1 MNRKKRCKR
10 LIAIW
15 NISKC
20 LSLTRTAA
28 CSVQTF
34 LARIFMTI
42 CACLING
49 TGHLDVEHFSF
60 LKRARFYCAPLTL
73 KQLQE
78 FAMFLLLYYDGGHLK
93 FSSAFYRNDMTLEYN
108 ERESIFSSSSSPD
121 PDSSQMQA
129 ERRIFYT
136 KR

>member
-1 MNRKKRCKR
+1 
-10 LIAIW
+10 
-15 NISKC
+15 
-20 LSLTRTAA
+20 
-28 CSVQTF
+28 
-34 LARIFMTI
+34 MTI

-49 TGHLDVEHFSF
+49 TGHLDVEHFSYF
-60 LKRARFYCAPLTL
+60 WTSARARTRFCAPLTL

-78 FAMFLLLYYDGGHLK
+78 FAMFLLLYYYGGHLK

-108 ERESIFSSSSSPD
+108 ERESIFSSSSPD